1 MSKPGIN
8 KNPRLVSAAA
18 IGPLTVIPAMLLA
31 ITVLRLIYPDAQ
43 AELLRQ
49 YHGGLVVSFFGLF
62 LSYGFTLLYGVP
74 VYWLLNR
81 FSKYN
86 LFAVILAS
94 LVPALLLSIFNSE
107 QWPYYLAMAYFSV
120 FVAAACWLIADRK
133 K

>member
-1 MSKPGIN
+1 MSKPSIN

-43 AELLRQ
+43 ADLLRQ

-62 LSYGFTLLYGVP
+62 LSYGFTLLYGMP

-81 FSKYN
+81 LGRYN
-86 LFAVILAS
+86 LFTVIFAS
-94 LVPALLLSIFNSE
+94 LVPALLFSLFNRE

-120 FVAAACWLIADRK
+120 FVATTCWLITIRK

>member
-8 KNPRLVSAAA
+8 KNPKLISAAA
-18 IGPLTVIPAMLLA
+18 IGPLAIIPAMLLA
-31 ITVLRLIYPDAQ
+31 ISVLRLIYPDAQ
-43 AELLRQ
+43 TELLRQ

-81 FSKYN
+81 LGKYK
-86 LFAVILAS
+86 LFRVILAS
-94 LVPALLLSIFNSE
+94 LVPALLFSLFNIE
-107 QWPYYLAMAYFSV
+107 QWAYYLAMGYFSV
-120 FVAAACWLIADRK
+120 FVATACWLITVRK